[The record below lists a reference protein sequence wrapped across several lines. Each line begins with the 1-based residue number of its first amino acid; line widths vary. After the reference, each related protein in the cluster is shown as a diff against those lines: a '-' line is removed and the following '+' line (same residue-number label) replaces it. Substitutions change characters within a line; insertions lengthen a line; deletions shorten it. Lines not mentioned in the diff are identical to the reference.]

1 MQQSKHFLL
10 FIVISKSLGFSN
22 VFFFQGPEGDK
33 AKEMAL
39 VNPSHY
45 VLKPQREGGG
55 RQIRDKV
62 FKNGQV
68 KFVEDSL

>member
-1 MQQSKHFLL
+1 MSFY
-10 FIVISKSLGFSN
+10 
-22 VFFFQGPEGDK
+22 FQGPEGDK

-55 RQIRDKV
+55 RQIWDKV

-68 KFVEDSL
+68 KFVEGSL